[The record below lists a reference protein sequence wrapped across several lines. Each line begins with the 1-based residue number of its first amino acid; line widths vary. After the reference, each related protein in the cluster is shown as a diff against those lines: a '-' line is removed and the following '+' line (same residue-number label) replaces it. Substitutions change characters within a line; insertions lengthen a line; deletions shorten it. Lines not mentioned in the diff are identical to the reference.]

1 MKTVKYNG
9 PLERVKKTDSD
20 GKQYIFDKSNK
31 FTCECP
37 DAFADALV
45 SSTPSPFEIVS
56 KN

>member
-1 MKTVKYNG
+1 VKTVKYTG
-9 PLERVKKTDSD
+9 PLDKVKKTDSD